1 MIDSRPPGQSRSY
14 EAPAVL
20 ENGKCEYRKIDCKKL
35 SQWYNLVIN
44 VGNDWVLR
52 YNQLTVEH
60 PVSDDIRRKQTRILE
75 HDISHGRAR
84 VHATLLKR
92 TEKLLKRPGYKS
104 SENVRWLFILLAN
117 PLFYSHIAVSEEQDK
132 NLRPKTAHSH
142 EYTQTGI
149 PGPSSTKDENNMKLV
164 HEISHLKLATGGS
177 PAAQYSGLI
186 KRILGLLSN
195 LDDLVH
201 QRVIDWISSSFT
213 ETQFQSLTNLI
224 GSFVT
229 YRLTRQHDKK
239 SKDDFS
245 PSDGLA
251 SLIPTNVVS
260 GQALSAALRP
270 PKRSANKSTQ
280 IQWMTYQDDWQI
292 RAAAR
297 VMQLFFI
304 SNKRTIGRRFD
315 STDVSSSNVTP
326 AARERARRHGQ
337 VLSTSEFYNVLLD
350 YSNVVADFEA
360 WESKRPKFSFCAY
373 PFLLSIG
380 AKMRILAHDAR
391 RQQEIKARE
400 AFFDSLTSTRN
411 ATQYFQLRVRR
422 DCLVE
427 DSLREV
433 AAVIGQGV
441 GEVKKGLRVEFVD
454 EAGIDAGG
462 LRKEWFLLLARDL
475 FSREHGLFLLDE
487 ESHLCYFNPFSLET
501 PDQFYLVGAVLGLAI
516 YNSTTLDVALA
527 PVLYRQLLHAGL
539 TKPSHL
545 RGRGISRMTYTLVD
559 LAQYRPSLARGL
571 QQLLDFDGDVE
582 GTFCRDFVIETD
594 YYGKTTQVSLCE
606 GGDTRPVTSKNRAEF
621 VELYVRYML
630 EIAVRRQF
638 EPFNRGFWQVC
649 GGNAMSLFQ
658 SEELE
663 LLLQGSDEALDIEA
677 LKAVAVYRNWSKRGK
692 EDEEPVVQWF
702 WTSFSQADVQDKR
715 ALLSFITGSDRISA
729 IGASNIVIEISRWV
743 GKENLEKF
751 PVARTCFNMLLLPEY
766 SSYEELHGKLW
777 RAVHDSA
784 GFALK

>member
-1 MIDSRPPGQSRSY
+1 M
-14 EAPAVL
+14 
-20 ENGKCEYRKIDCKKL
+20 KL

-52 YNQLTVEH
+52 YNQLAVERW
-60 PVSDDIRRKQTRILE
+60 VSDDVRRKQSRISE

-84 VHATLLKR
+84 VQGTLLKA

-117 PLFYSHIAVSEEQDK
+117 PLFHSHIAASGEWDK
-132 NLRPKTAHSH
+132 SLQPKTANSH
-142 EYTQTGI
+142 ERIQIGN
-149 PGPSSTKDENNMKLV
+149 PGASSTKDQNDMELIS
-164 HEISHLKLATGGS
+164 EISHLKLATGGS

-195 LDDLVH
+195 LDDLFH
-201 QRVIDWISSSFT
+201 HRAIDWISSSFT
-213 ETQFQSLTNLI
+213 ETQFQSFTDLI

-239 SKDDFS
+239 SKDGFD

-251 SLIPTNVVS
+251 PLIPTNVAS
-260 GQALSAALRP
+260 GQALSAALRA
-270 PKRSANKSTQ
+270 PKRFINKSTQ
-280 IQWMTYQDDWQI
+280 NQWMTYQDDWQI

-304 SNKRTIGRRFD
+304 GNKRIIGHRFD
-315 STDVSSSNVTP
+315 SSDVSSSNVTP

-391 RQQEIKARE
+391 RQQEVKARE
-400 AFFDSLTSTRN
+400 AFFDSLTSARN
-411 ATQYFQLRVRR
+411 ATQYLQLRVRR
-422 DCLVE
+422 DCLVD

-433 AAVIGQGV
+433 AAVIGRGV

-475 FSREHGLFLLDE
+475 FSQEHGLFLRDE

-516 YNSTTLDVALA
+516 YNSTILDVALA
-527 PVLYRQLLHAGL
+527 PVLFRQLLHADP
-539 TKPSHL
+539 TKPTHL
-545 RGRGISRMTYTLVD
+545 RSRGISRMAYTLAD

-582 GTFCRDFVIETD
+582 STFCRDFVIETD
-594 YYGKTTQVSLCE
+594 YYGKITQVPLCE
-606 GGDTRPVTSKNRAEF
+606 GGDNRAVTSKNRAEF
-621 VELYVRYML
+621 VELYVKYML
-630 EIAVRRQF
+630 ETAVRRQF

-677 LKAVAVYRNWSKRGK
+677 LKAVA
-692 EDEEPVVQWF
+692 
-702 WTSFSQADVQDKR
+702 
-715 ALLSFITGSDRISA
+715 I
-729 IGASNIVIEISRWV
+729 
-743 GKENLEKF
+743 
-751 PVARTCFNMLLLPEY
+751 
-766 SSYEELHGKLW
+766 
-777 RAVHDSA
+777 
-784 GFALK
+784 